1 MFFRLS
7 CYSSVPITILA
18 FILLLMSFCFFFF
31 FFQAEDGIRDT
42 SVTGVQTCA
51 LPICGGGCP
60 GAGAPLPR
68 RACDRGYGERSAA
81 DGRDRRGQRR
91 ERQALAPPRR
101 PRACAGGS
109 ARDRPA
115 HVAIPRGEPLARGRR
130 ARRGA
135 GAARASRGRSG
146 RAAMRAL
153 VTGATG
159 FVGSAVARALAAG
172 GG

>member
-101 PRACAGGS
+101 PRARS
-109 ARDRPA
+109 
-115 HVAIPRGEPLARGRR
+115 EERR
-130 ARRGA
+130 VGKECR
-135 GAARASRGRSG
+135 SRWSRCHEKKKEEKRES
-146 RAAMRAL
+146 RKER
-153 VTGATG
+153 
-159 FVGSAVARALAAG
+159 
-172 GG
+172 